1 MVTFRYLGI
10 PKVRAMTTATSRF
23 TTSDSIETDVGRI
36 SRDCSRMSSDTSGRK
51 RLNSLVQLRNITA
64 KLLREESIVRT
75 TSSLNGT
82 AAKKPNSN
90 PQNNHR
96 TIPKVSEE
104 VIKQQI
110 QDPNVLKA
118 WVESTS
124 KKVEVEA
131 SPIDIVAV
139 EPPNQ
144 WSDSFT
150 EETALC
156 SALDIFSFEN
166 FCNTGIKCSQG
177 PAIRKAAAAAVNTEP
192 IKVVGHAPAHD
203 DGFVVPREISFA
215 NTAICGCSSIPS
227 KNEHY
232 FMGKQKNKP
241 NQKTQRGML
250 KRLLPFKPG
259 KTEKSPISRVMRVRV
274 FVDQPKQSM
283 GSESSVEDSVL
294 TMPKE
299 LEKSDS
305 NTTI

>member
-1 MVTFRYLGI
+1 M
-10 PKVRAMTTATSRF
+10 
-23 TTSDSIETDVGRI
+23 
-36 SRDCSRMSSDTSGRK
+36 
-51 RLNSLVQLRNITA
+51 
-64 KLLREESIVRT
+64 
-75 TSSLNGT
+75 
-82 AAKKPNSN
+82 
-90 PQNNHR
+90 
-96 TIPKVSEE
+96 
-104 VIKQQI
+104 
-110 QDPNVLKA
+110 
-118 WVESTS
+118 ESTS

-131 SPIDIVAV
+131 SPIDIVAFKRTK
-139 EPPNQ
+139 Q
-144 WSDSFT
+144 LSDSFT

-156 SALDIFSFEN
+156 SALGIFSFEN
-166 FCNTGIKCSQG
+166 FCNAGIKCSQG
-177 PAIRKAAAAAVNTEP
+177 PAIRRAAAAVNTKP

-215 NTAICGCSSIPS
+215 NTAICGCSSIPTE
-227 KNEHY
+227 NEHY
-232 FMGKQKNKP
+232 FMGKQKKKP

>member
-23 TTSDSIETDVGRI
+23 TRSDSIETDVDRS
-36 SRDCSRMSSDTSGRK
+36 SRDYSGKSCDTSGRK
-51 RLNSLVQLRNITA
+51 RRNSLLQLRNITA

-75 TSSLNGT
+75 TSSLNET
-82 AAKKPNSN
+82 SPKKPNPNS
-90 PQNNHR
+90 QNNHR
-96 TIPKVSEE
+96 TKPKVSEE

-110 QDPNVLKA
+110 QDSNVIKA

-139 EPPNQ
+139 KPSKHL
-144 WSDSFT
+144 SDSFT

-166 FCNTGIKCSQG
+166 FCNAGMKCSQG
-177 PAIRKAAAAAVNTEP
+177 PVMRRAAAAVNTEP
-192 IKVVGHAPAHD
+192 IKVVGHTPALD
-203 DGFVVPREISFA
+203 DGFMVPREISFA
-215 NTAICGCSSIPS
+215 NTAICGCSSIPT
-227 KNEHY
+227 KNEHH
-232 FMGKQKNKP
+232 FMGKQKNKTS
-241 NQKTQRGML
+241 QKTQRGML

-274 FVDQPKQSM
+274 YVDQPKQSM
-283 GSESSVEDSVL
+283 GSESSIEDSVL